1 MGVITISRQYGSG
14 GLTIGREISKI
25 LGYRY
30 INKDLV
36 AEVAREAEIPL
47 AEIERFDE
55 CPEPTTTRL
64 SKKILLSPYPS
75 NFSGEMFEEPFG
87 PTVFSQHS
95 NPAYDTPLV
104 MADEDSFVRLTQQV
118 MIRLADRGKA
128 VLIGRGGQALLSGR
142 SDTFHVRILAPFE
155 DRVETVIEEDRVCRE
170 EAELLIRRIDRNRK
184 RYLKRHY
191 GIDWNDPTHYHM
203 TINTGRVDTSRAARM
218 VVAAA

>member
-64 SKKILLSPYPS
+64 LKKILLSPYP
-75 NFSGEMFEEPFG
+75 
-87 PTVFSQHS
+87 
-95 NPAYDTPLV
+95 
-104 MADEDSFVRLTQQV
+104 
-118 MIRLADRGKA
+118 
-128 VLIGRGGQALLSGR
+128 
-142 SDTFHVRILAPFE
+142 
-155 DRVETVIEEDRVCRE
+155 
-170 EAELLIRRIDRNRK
+170 
-184 RYLKRHY
+184 
-191 GIDWNDPTHYHM
+191 
-203 TINTGRVDTSRAARM
+203 
-218 VVAAA
+218 